1 MLDAIISFFNT
12 NIAGAENQP
21 ADSDHRLRIATAV
34 LLVEVMYMDHVV
46 EEAEMQTVQNI
57 IVEAFS
63 LSESE
68 AGELMDLARR
78 EIRESTDYYQFTSL
92 INKSLELSDKVQ
104 IIESLWKVAF
114 ADNQLDRYEEHMIR
128 KVADLLYVPHREF
141 IAAKHRADTRQTGSN
156 QTS

>member
-12 NIAGAENQP
+12 NIADAESQST
-21 ADSDHRLRIATAV
+21 DSDHSLRLATAV

-46 EEAEMQTVQNI
+46 EKEERRTVQKI

-68 AGELMDLARR
+68 AEELMDLAHL
-78 EIRESTDYYQFTSL
+78 EIQQSTDYYQFTSL
-92 INKSLELSDKVQ
+92 INKSLEPSDKVQ

-141 IAAKHRADTRQTGSN
+141 MAAKHRADTR
-156 QTS
+156 

>member
-12 NIAGAENQP
+12 NIADTESQST
-21 ADSDHRLRIATAV
+21 DSDHSLRLATAV

-46 EEAEMQTVQNI
+46 EKKERRTVQKI
-57 IVEAFS
+57 IIEAFS

-68 AGELMDLARR
+68 AEELMDLAHL
-78 EIRESTDYYQFTSL
+78 EIQQSTDYYQFTSL
-92 INKSLELSDKVQ
+92 INNSLELSDKVQ

-141 IAAKHRADTRQTGSN
+141 MAAKHRADKR
-156 QTS
+156 